1 MTQRWEYRTDFLK
14 ADAQREED
22 FLRQYR
28 DWKEGIPP
36 YAVEALMPRLNAL
49 GDQGWELVHMQP
61 AFVGGKE
68 DVLMHDSQT
77 GRVWTSSYFCVFKRP
92 VRD

>member
-1 MTQRWEYRTDFLK
+1 MAQRWEYLTDFLK
-14 ADAQREED
+14 ADAVREEE

-49 GDQGWELVHMQP
+49 GDQGWELTHMQP
-61 AFVGGKE
+61 VFVGGKE
-68 DVLMHDSQT
+68 DVLAHDPST
-77 GRVWTSSYFCVFKRP
+77 RWTNSYFCVFKRP
-92 VRD
+92 LSD